1 MKKLFF
7 FIFFFSFLSIF
18 RELNITL
25 MFHDFKIGP
34 NAMDKPSLH
43 PLPCFEIYYSLSN
56 YTRVFWKHLNCS
68 SCATIIYLFIYL
80 LGFLKTSGDW
90 RGLWA
95 EGKCRIRFVICLP
108 STFPSITKIG
118 SL

>member
-68 SCATIIYLFIYL
+68 SCATIIYLFIYWVSSRQV
-80 LGFLKTSGDW
+80 GTGEAFGLKASVGYV
-90 RGLWA
+90 L
-95 EGKCRIRFVICLP
+95 
-108 STFPSITKIG
+108 
-118 SL
+118 